1 MSPAAVIQKSQDQ
14 HLQSLARAFAA
25 LLITTQRLSCK
36 EKELQQQVKYAH
48 EEVCGIFKK
57 NFFLFFFF
65 FPLFEGGSSFI
76 VSNDE
81 IFFLISSRSGAAL
94 AAVTDKACIT

>member
-1 MSPAAVIQKSQDQ
+1 MVNGSHTSVIPLLDGNMSPAAVTQKSQDQ

-25 LLITTQRLSCK
+25 LLITTQQLSCK

-48 EEVCGIFKK
+48 EEVCGISKK

-65 FPLFEGGSSFI
+65 RGVEFYCLE
-76 VSNDE
+76 
-81 IFFLISSRSGAAL
+81 
-94 AAVTDKACIT
+94 